1 MPEQVQAA
9 SHIAPCVLSSVK
21 SWQSATAAP
30 PLRDVQACRAI
41 APTSCALIAAGCR
54 SSRARQARRKSCVCE
69 AVARDADP
77 IDLPRRNSPIDIDR
91 NLSACLHPARAS
103 IIIRICTDTK
113 INAVV
118 KP

>member
-1 MPEQVQAA
+1 
-9 SHIAPCVLSSVK
+9 VK

-30 PLRDVQACRAI
+30 PRRDVQAARAI

-54 SSRARQARRKSCVCE
+54 SSRARASPTIVRRRRKSCVCE

-103 IIIRICTDTK
+103 RVRIIIRICTDTK

>member
-1 MPEQVQAA
+1 LPIFARAGKPDDRRPQTQV
-9 SHIAPCVLSSVK
+9 
-21 SWQSATAAP
+21 
-30 PLRDVQACRAI
+30 
-41 APTSCALIAAGCR
+41 
-54 SSRARQARRKSCVCE
+54 CVCE

-103 IIIRICTDTK
+103 RVRIIIRICTDTK

>member
-1 MPEQVQAA
+1 MIVAA
-9 SHIAPCVLSSVK
+9 DASPR
-21 SWQSATAAP
+21 
-30 PLRDVQACRAI
+30 LRGSR
-41 APTSCALIAAGCR
+41 SGCR
-54 SSRARQARRKSCVCE
+54 
-69 AVARDADP
+69 P

-103 IIIRICTDTK
+103 RVRTIIRICTDTK

>member
-1 MPEQVQAA
+1 MSRQPRDCADILRLDRCRLPIFARAGKPDDRPPQTQV
-9 SHIAPCVLSSVK
+9 
-21 SWQSATAAP
+21 WF
-30 PLRDVQACRAI
+30 
-41 APTSCALIAAGCR
+41 
-54 SSRARQARRKSCVCE
+54 CE

-91 NLSACLHPARAS
+91 NLSARLHPARAS